1 VLRNRSLAALLVAE
15 LVSTTGTTMTFLALP
30 WFVLETTGSATRM
43 SVVLAAELVP
53 IALFGIPSGTL
64 VGRLGARRTMLLG
77 DALRAPLIALVPAL
91 HWSGHLSFGLLLAIV
106 FVLGL
111 FSAPYFASQRTIVP
125 ELFGDDETVVAKASA
140 LFGGATQL
148 TIVFGPALGGVCVS
162 WFDAPGVLLLDGATY
177 LVAVALV
184 ALLVRGGRPVTQ
196 TDETRGILAGVRYL
210 ARDPVLGPLTLT
222 VIVLDMAGAAIAVA
236 IPLLA
241 FVRYDESAHVG
252 GWLFTAFGIGAVG
265 GSVLVMK
272 LLDRFRPLRLASAGI
287 VLATLPLWLL
297 AVAAPWPFVA
307 LALFACGV
315 FVPFVNAPAMGLITT
330 RPPAALRAKVMTCV
344 MTASALG
351 GPLGRLAVGPVFEWG
366 GLGAMFVAVAGAMS
380 VGAVVFVAVAL
391 RVEPGDEQVVAA
403 GVADATS

>member
-1 VLRNRSLAALLVAE
+1 LVLRNRSLAALIVAE
-15 LVSTTGTTMTFLALP
+15 VVSTTGTAMTFLALP

-53 IALFGIPSGTL
+53 VAVFGIPSGAL

-91 HWSGHLSFGLLLAIV
+91 HWAGWLSFGLLVAIV

-140 LFGGATQL
+140 LFGGATHL
-148 TIVFGPALGGVCVS
+148 TIVFAPALGGVLVS
-162 WFDAPGVLLLDGATY
+162 WLGAPWVLLLDGATY
-177 LVAVALV
+177 LIAFALV
-184 ALLVRGGRPVTQ
+184 ALLVRGGRPVPQ
-196 TDETRGILAGVRYL
+196 TEETRGILAGVRYL
-210 ARDPVLGPLTLT
+210 ARDRVLGPLTLT

-252 GWLFTAFGIGAVG
+252 GWLFTAFGVGAVA
-265 GSVLVMK
+265 GSLLVMK

-287 VLATLPLWLL
+287 VLATLPLWAL
-297 AVAAPWPFVA
+297 VVSAPWPFVA
-307 LALFACGV
+307 LALFVCGV
-315 FVPFVNAPAMGLITT
+315 FVPLVNAPAMGLITT

-344 MTASALG
+344 LTASALG
-351 GPLGRLAVGPVFEWG
+351 GPLGRLAVGPVYEWG
-366 GLGAMFVAVAGAMS
+366 GLDVMFAAVAGAMS
-380 VGAVVFVAVAL
+380 VGALLFVAVAL
-391 RVEPGDEQVVAA
+391 RVEPGEKTPVAEA
-403 GVADATS
+403 VTT